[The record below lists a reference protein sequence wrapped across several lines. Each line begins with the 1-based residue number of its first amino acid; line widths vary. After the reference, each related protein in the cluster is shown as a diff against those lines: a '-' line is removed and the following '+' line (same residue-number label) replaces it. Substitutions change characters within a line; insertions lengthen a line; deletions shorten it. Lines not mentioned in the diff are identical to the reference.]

1 MSGQQNVQTVGEASS
16 SISQVVQSSFTSL
29 ANMLGLPQLKES
41 FFQNIIYILIVIIIL
56 IGILVYIEMVGS
68 SGSNPLSSPPTTEIK
83 KIEIKKIVE
92 GFDVDSGFNTT
103 DYMSPIDEVGVVETY
118 TNDNENNNGE
128 SNNNFL
134 DDYSGGGVKQK
145 HVKKN
150 KTPFPVEELFFNRR
164 SEY

>member
-134 DDYSGGGVKQK
+134 DDYSGGGVQQK

>member
-103 DYMSPIDEVGVVETY
+103 VYMSPIDEVGVVETY

-134 DDYSGGGVKQK
+134 DDYSGGGVQQK

>member
-1 MSGQQNVQTVGEASS
+1 MSSPQNVQTVGEATS
-16 SISQVVQSSFTSL
+16 SIGQVVQSSFTSL

-56 IGILVYIEMVGS
+56 IGILVYIQMVGS

-118 TNDNENNNGE
+118 TNDNDNNNGE
-128 SNNNFL
+128 SNNTFL

-150 KTPFPVEELFFNRR
+150 KTPFPVEELFFSRR

>member
-1 MSGQQNVQTVGEASS
+1 MSSQQNVQTVGEATS

-103 DYMSPIDEVGVVETY
+103 VYMSPIDEVGVVETY

-134 DDYSGGGVKQK
+134 DDYSGGGVQQK